1 MKIHYPYVLYALR
14 VMIVFLFIS
23 LPAMA
28 YNTKTSPRSYSQ
40 QKQQKAPEWLQIF
53 EKQDQQKQKFK
64 PATVHAHSATS
75 QLNNSTNLP
84 PIGYRNSLLEQKQQI
99 RISHS
104 ASSTMPL
111 TQLSS
116 PMHITET
123 NRATINRKNTSG
135 AGNIGI
141 ITGLTV
147 YEPFGTNVP
156 SDYAEGVGDLSIQM
170 SSGPRKSFPERPD
183 TPPANTS
190 PIGEPWILLF
200 FGLIF
205 AVGATI
211 RKKTKSNRSI

>member
-1 MKIHYPYVLYALR
+1 
-14 VMIVFLFIS
+14 MIAFLFIS

-28 YNTKTSPRSYSQ
+28 YNTKPTPRSYSQ

-53 EKQDQQKQKFK
+53 EKQEQQGQKFK

-75 QLNNSTNLP
+75 QLNNSVTLP
-84 PIGYRNSLLEQKQQI
+84 PIGYRNSLLEKRQI

-104 ASSTMPL
+104 ANSTMPFP
-111 TQLSS
+111 QPSFS
-116 PMHITET
+116 MRVTET
-123 NRATINRKNTSG
+123 NRATINGNNTFG
-135 AGNIGI
+135 TVNIGI
-141 ITGLTV
+141 ASTPTV
-147 YEPFGTNVP
+147 YQPFDTNVP

-205 AVGATI
+205 ALGMTV
-211 RKKTKSNRSI
+211 RKRMKSNHSIFEKI